1 MPLEFSAAAYRYGHS
16 QVRSGYTINNTVPTR
31 PTFVP
36 DSQLPPAG
44 QVFERRRADF
54 RGFTRFGLPPQWTID
69 WPFFF
74 QLDDQGPQ
82 PSLKIDTKIAGPLT
96 TALPGAN
103 QDDADLRSLPRR
115 NLLRGAALGLPSGQ
129 WVARAMDE
137 VSLDPLQE
145 TPLWYY
151 ILKEAETTQGGKR
164 LGPVGARIVAEVL
177 LGILDSDP
185 LSYLS
190 VVPNWTPELTSQQAG
205 IFTMADLIRY
215 AVPEPVVRR
224 PGQGGTQPSPWGG
237 S

>member
-16 QVRSGYTINNTVPTR
+16 QMRSGYTINNTVPTR

-82 PSLKIDTKIAGPLT
+82 PSLKIDTKIAGALT

-151 ILKEAETTQGGKR
+151 ILKEAETTQGGER